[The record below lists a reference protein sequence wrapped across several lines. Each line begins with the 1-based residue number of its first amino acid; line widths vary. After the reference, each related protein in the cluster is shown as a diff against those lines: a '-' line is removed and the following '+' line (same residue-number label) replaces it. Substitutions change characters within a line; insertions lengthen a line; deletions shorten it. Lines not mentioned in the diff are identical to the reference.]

1 MLWNTPSNKIEL
13 KGNIMQNV
21 EQQVSSSSN
30 TPKLGVITDGIS
42 RDFEYALDTM
52 VRTGLEYVELQYLWE
67 KQVGE
72 LADADVEQVKNLIEA
87 RNLKVSCISHHNLA
101 GIPVNTAVDAP
112 AYQDQLHTLQRCID
126 IAQTLGTNLV
136 RIFSFQKEMV
146 LFGAEPI
153 VSEGAWI
160 TLLNRLEEPL
170 QIAEA
175 AKITLVIETAISSN
189 ITSALLARKLIDE
202 LASKHLKVLWDP
214 CSSLY
219 CTEVPYPDGY
229 EIIREH
235 IAHIHLKDG
244 IVNLPAA
251 TFDFCAMGQG
261 QMPPYYTD
269 IVNALKSDGYQGT
282 ISLESVYTPE
292 NGTREDGF
300 KESLPVFKELMES
313 LRN

>member
-1 MLWNTPSNKIEL
+1 
-13 KGNIMQNV
+13 MQNMD
-21 EQQVSSSSN
+21 QQISDSAN
-30 TPKLGVITDGIS
+30 YPKIGIITDGIS

-52 VRTGLEYVELQYLWE
+52 VETDLKYVELQYLWE

-72 LADADVEQVKNLIEA
+72 LTDSDVEKVNDLIQS
-87 RNLKVSCISHHNLA
+87 RDLKVSCISHHNLA

-112 AYQDQLHTLQRCID
+112 AYRDQIDTLQRCIE
-126 IAQTLGTNLV
+126 IAQALGTGLV

-153 VSEGAWI
+153 VSKGAWAM
-160 TLLNRLEEPL
+160 LLNRLEEPL

-175 AKITLVIETAISSN
+175 ENITLVIETAISSN

-202 LASKHLKVLWDP
+202 LATEHLKVLWDP

-229 EIIREH
+229 EIIRDH
-235 IAHIHLKDG
+235 IVHIHLKDG
-244 IVNLPAA
+244 VVNLPAA

-261 QMPPYYTD
+261 QMVPYYAD
-269 IVNALKSDGYQGT
+269 IMNALKRDGYQGT
-282 ISLESVYTPE
+282 ISFESVYTPE

-300 KESLPVFKELMES
+300 RESLPVFMGLMES
-313 LRN
+313 LRE